1 MNTALLVLAIVC
13 LVLAVYGACRKDVP
27 TAAAGATGAVLF
39 ALLAIMTG
47 EKDRYDR
54 DC

>member
-1 MNTALLVLAIVC
+1 M
-13 LVLAVYGACRKDVP
+13 LAVLCFMLAVIGVCRRDAP
-27 TAAAGATGAVLF
+27 TAAAGVTGAVLF
-39 ALLAIMTG
+39 ALLAAIVG